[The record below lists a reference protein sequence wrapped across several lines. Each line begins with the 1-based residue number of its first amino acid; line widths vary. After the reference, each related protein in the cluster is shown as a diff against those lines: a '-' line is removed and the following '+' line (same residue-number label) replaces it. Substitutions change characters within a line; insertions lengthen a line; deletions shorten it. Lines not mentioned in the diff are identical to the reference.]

1 MNGLLGLKFSCVMP
15 SVLHFKTFKALDLDL
30 SKYLGI
36 ELEYEIKKAK
46 KEINDNQGL
55 IIKEGSFYLEINT
68 VGYNTDWNT
77 DTIAIAIA
85 VIKRHLDLKI
95 FGEFIIAED
104 DTDFAEGRPISDEE
118 YDKMIKDL
126 AKKIVGKHI

>member
-1 MNGLLGLKFSCVMP
+1 M
-15 SVLHFKTFKALDLDL
+15 
-30 SKYLGI
+30 
-36 ELEYEIKKAK
+36 EYEIKKAK
-46 KEINDNQGL
+46 KDINDNQGI
-55 IIKEGSFYLEINT
+55 IIKEGSFYLEIET
-68 VGYNTDWNT
+68 VGYNSDWNT

-95 FGEFIIAED
+95 YGEFITASEENEHQ
-104 DTDFAEGRPISDEE
+104 EGRPISDEE

>member
-1 MNGLLGLKFSCVMP
+1 MNGLLGLKFFCAMP

-30 SKYLGI
+30 SKYLGV
-36 ELEYEIKKAK
+36 ELEYEIKKTK
-46 KEINDNQGL
+46 KEINDNQGI
-55 IIKEGSFYLEINT
+55 IIKEGSFYLEIET
-68 VGYNTDWNT
+68 VGYNSEWNT

-95 FGEFIIAED
+95 YGEFITASEENEHQ
-104 DTDFAEGRPISDEE
+104 EGRPISDEE